1 MNRFFPVILPALL
14 LLFFTTGAL
23 AQQPA
28 STYDPNRYKDEPL
41 WIQMMNDPN
50 ANYYETIEAFREFWE
65 GYKLPGEPE
74 EMTARDGFEREIGLE
89 SAEEREREKKE
100 KKEKKRRKAP
110 DGGDYSFEVKQ
121 FKGWWLDAQDWVQP
135 DGRIL
140 PPEERQKLIE
150 QQQKELKE
158 IENKQ
163 KQ

>member
-1 MNRFFPVILPALL
+1 MNRHLPAILL
-14 LLFFTTGAL
+14 SLAFLLCATGIQ

-28 STYDPNRYKDEPL
+28 TTYDPNRYKDEPL

-50 ANYYETIEAFREFWE
+50 ANYYETIKAFREFWE

-89 SAEEREREKKE
+89 SAEERERE